1 MPYQYPPKGPGSP
14 EFMEK
19 VPYGAIPYYEPSA
32 WRHIVSVLTTAY
44 NQVKQN
50 DRAAA
55 TATLLTLDPICF
67 SNAKSIQELRSVFDD
82 IYWDDFVMR
91 FAQIHYPDTYTIH
104 GSRINKQYLL
114 SIDNKL
120 AKLES
125 IFSKSSSRC
134 R

>member
-1 MPYQYPPKGPGSP
+1 MAYQYPPKGPGSH
-14 EFMEK
+14 EFVDH
-19 VPYGAIPYYEPSA
+19 VPYGSIPYYEPSA
-32 WRHIVSVLTTAY
+32 WQHIVSVLTTAY
-44 NQVKQN
+44 NQLKQN

-67 SNAKSIQELRSVFDD
+67 SNAISRKELRDVFDD

-91 FAQIHYPDTYTIH
+91 FAEIHYPDTYKMH
-104 GSRINKQYLL
+104 GSSLNKQFLL

>member
-1 MPYQYPPKGPGSP
+1 MPYQYPPDGPGSH
-14 EFMEK
+14 K
-19 VPYGAIPYYEPSA
+19 VVDHVPYGAIPYYEPSA
-32 WRHIVSVLTTAY
+32 WQHIVSVLTTAY
-44 NQVKQN
+44 NQLKQH

-55 TATLLTLDPICF
+55 TATLLTLNPICF
-67 SNAKSIQELRSVFDD
+67 SNAKSIKELRDVFDD
-82 IYWDDFVMR
+82 IYWVDFVMA
-91 FAQIHYPDTYTIH
+91 FAKIYYPDTYKIH
-104 GSRINKQYLL
+104 GSSLNKQYLL